1 MKFSACLT
9 AVAAA
14 CTLAVSAQAQTVS
27 RLYSLGDSLS
37 DAGTYAPTTQLGV
50 AGSGR
55 FTTNPGLI
63 WTQYLAQS
71 LGLKSDPAVTNQLGQ
86 ASRTAMGGTNYA
98 QGGSRVSLP
107 NVGAYPWV
115 TQDPVSMQVDALL
128 LDTGGRID
136 SKAVVTVWAGANDI
150 FVAFGS
156 VAGQTLAPNT
166 ALANV
171 AAAGVELAAQVR
183 RLQAAGAKYIIINT
197 LPDMGATP
205 LGAYMETQSA
215 GLQALLTGM
224 STVFNNQLLA
234 NTAGS
239 NVFVFDTNKLLNDVK
254 LRPVAYGLTSPTALI
269 LPVCAGSSLTCVNP
283 AGAETSLFADD
294 VHPTSAAHR
303 IIAQGTL
310 ATLQAAGQVASL
322 ATAPLQA
329 LRQQSQVLEPRLS
342 ALAIGAE
349 ATGTGSPR
357 AVGNVQVYGEAQ
369 SGTVKASTA
378 GVQLGSELTARGAS
392 LGGDIKLLP
401 NALLGVLLSQSSGT
415 TDFSSAS
422 GGFKSSANNIS
433 VYGSMALTPQ
443 WYVNAAISQGDVD
456 YENIH
461 RDVRLGLTSLLVSS
475 TGATSGRHQSV
486 RVGGGYLVK
495 GEKFSGGPTVSLTQE
510 SLKVDGYT
518 EAAGPLAMSY
528 GDVEYKAKRLSMGFD
543 AKFDAAGSI
552 TPFVRVSL
560 EHDLS
565 KDAVNVSMGSYSTH
579 RMTVETDRPD
589 RTYGLATFGLTGK
602 LTGAM
607 SWSAAVSTTLSQDKG
622 SSTGLSAG
630 LQIPF

>member
-50 AGSGR
+50 PGSGR

-71 LGLKSDPAVTNQLGQ
+71 LGLKSDPAVTNQFGQ

-107 NVGAYPWV
+107 NAGDYPWV

-128 LDTGGRID
+128 LNTGGRID

-150 FVAFGS
+150 FVNFES
-156 VAGQTLAPNT
+156 VAGLSMAPLT
-166 ALANV
+166 AVGNV
-171 AAAGVELAAQVR
+171 AAAGAELAAQVK

-197 LPDMGATP
+197 LPDVGETP
-205 LGAYMETQSA
+205 LGAFVDTQSA
-215 GLQALLTGM
+215 GLKALLTSM
-224 STVFNNQLLA
+224 SNAFNSQLLTS
-234 NTAGS
+234 TAGL

-254 LRPVAYGLTSPTALI
+254 LRPAAYGLTSATALTV
-269 LPVCAGSSLTCVNP
+269 PVCADSSLTCVNP

-310 ATLQAAGQVASL
+310 AALQAAGQVASL

-357 AVGNVQVYGEAQ
+357 ALGNVQVYGEAQ
-369 SGTVKASTA
+369 SGTVKASTV
-378 GVQLGSELTARGAS
+378 GVQLGSELAARGAS

-401 NALLGVLLSQSSGT
+401 NALMGVLLSQSSGT
-415 TDFSSAS
+415 TDFSGAS

-443 WYVNAAISQGDVD
+443 WYVNAAISQGDID

-495 GEKFSGGPTVSLTQE
+495 GEKFSGGPTLALTQE
-510 SLKVDGYT
+510 SVKVDGYT

-560 EHDLS
+560 EHDLN

-589 RTYGLATFGLTGK
+589 RTYGLATLGLTGK

-622 SSTGLSAG
+622 SSTGFSAG

>member
-27 RLYSLGDSLS
+27 RLYSLGDSLT

-50 AGSGR
+50 PGSGR

-71 LGLKSDPAVTNQLGQ
+71 LGLKSDPAVTNQFGQ
-86 ASRTAMGGTNYA
+86 ASRTPMGGTNYA

-107 NVGAYPWV
+107 NVGDFAWV

-150 FVAFGS
+150 FVAFES
-156 VAGQTLAPNT
+156 VLGQSITPQTAFGNLAT
-166 ALANV
+166 AS
-171 AAAGVELAAQVR
+171 VELAAQVR

-197 LPDMGATP
+197 LPDVGATP
-205 LGAYMETQSA
+205 LGAYWEGQSA

-224 STVFNNQLLA
+224 STVFNDQLLA
-234 NTAGS
+234 STAGS

-254 LRPVAYGLTSPTALI
+254 LRPVAYGLTSPTALTV
-269 LPVCAGSSLTCVNP
+269 PVCVDSSLTCVNP
-283 AGAETSLFADD
+283 EGAETSLFADD

-310 ATLQAAGQVASL
+310 AALQAAGQVATL

-329 LRQQSQVLEPRLS
+329 LRQQVQVLEPRLS

-357 AVGNVQVYGEAQ
+357 AVGNIQVYGEAQ
-369 SGTVKASTA
+369 SGTVKASTV
-378 GVQLGSELTARGAS
+378 GVQLGSELTARSAS
-392 LGGDIKLLP
+392 LGGDIKFMP

-415 TDFSSAS
+415 TDFSGAS

-475 TGATSGRHQSV
+475 TGATSGRHQSM

-560 EHDLS
+560 EHDLN

-579 RMTVETDRPD
+579 RMTVETERPD